1 MLDRLKNEANY
12 TLTENSALT
21 HKSTLS
27 DCLDLFATIGALRN
41 SSDDE
46 IMTRFMRAFTENPDL
61 AVKTAFYARDI
72 RGGLGE
78 RKIFRLILQWLA
90 ENSPST
96 VVKNISFIPEYGRYD
111 DLLSLIG
118 LSLIHI

>member
-1 MLDRLKNEANY
+1 MLKQLKEEANY
-12 TLTENSALT
+12 TLTENLALT

-41 SSDDE
+41 SHPGE
-46 IMTRFMRAFTENPDL
+46 IITRFMRAFTEDRDM
-61 AVKTAFYARDI
+61 AAKIAFYGRDI

-78 RKIFRLILQWLA
+78 RRTFRVILQWLA

-96 VVKNISFIPEYGRYD
+96 ISKNISLIP
-111 DLLSLIG
+111 
-118 LSLIHI
+118 

>member
-1 MLDRLKNEANY
+1 MLEQLKNEANY

-46 IMTRFMRAFTENPDL
+46 IITRFTRAFAENPDL

-78 RKIFRLILQWLA
+78 RKVFRLILQWLA

-96 VVKNISFIPEYGRYD
+96 A
-111 DLLSLIG
+111 
-118 LSLIHI
+118 